1 MANINNANTN
11 TTNNFVNSNVIIDDK
26 TQFVNL
32 TPHDVVFKKIDGSLE
47 TIQSSGVAR
56 VSTSFKVLRVVRGIV
71 FGETTYGEIT
81 GLPDPQPDTLFIV
94 SLPLLKAAPDRT
106 DLIAPN
112 DCVRNEQGL
121 VSYANSGTR

>member
-1 MANINNANTN
+1 MTNLVNVNTN
-11 TTNNFVNSNVIIDDK
+11 NTSITSDVIIDDK
-26 TQFVNL
+26 TMFVNL

-47 TIQSSGVAR
+47 TIKSSGVAR

-94 SLPLLKAAPDRT
+94 SLPLLKAAPDRH
-106 DLIAPN
+106 DLVAPN

-121 VSYANSGTR
+121 VSYANSCTK

>member
-26 TQFVNL
+26 TQFINL
-32 TPHDVVFKKIDGSLE
+32 TPHDVVFKKIDGSFE
-47 TIQSSGVAR
+47 TIKSSGIAR
-56 VSTSFKVLRVVRGIV
+56 VSTSFEVQRIVRGIII
-71 FGETTYGEIT
+71 GETTYSGIT

-94 SLPLLKAAPDRT
+94 SLPLLKAAPDRH
-106 DLIAPN
+106 DLVAPN

-121 VSYANSGTR
+121 VSYANSGTK